1 MILKLMQIPMFHLE
15 SLIETW
21 RSSDVSD
28 DTANERALT
37 ILDQTEKLLKNL
49 AIKKVTREFWI
60 KYLDTTKKPS
70 FLYALA
76 TRENRNRWVEVVF
89 YILQK
94 YNYSLKDIIEQG
106 VSNHP
111 DQVLFKDLSPINP
124 VNWTYEQIF
133 RHIREIATVFYQSV
147 GSPPRVAIFAD
158 NCLEGACT
166 DLACLGFGIFDT
178 PLSTHFSQEI
188 LISIFN
194 SLKINIVATDSKERL
209 SLLQEV
215 LKKTEIPFTI
225 FTLYQGIPSSQGI
238 NYLPEECKKLVSADM
253 DRLLENL
260 PAQKTDQVA
269 TTMFT
274 SGSTGLPKG
283 VSFSVYNIVSKRF
296 ARGAALPEAGNEI
309 FLCYLPLFHT
319 FGRYLEMTGV
329 LYWDGTYVFA
339 GNSSAETL
347 LALFPK
353 VNPTG
358 FISIPLRW
366 QELYEA
372 CQEKINHVESAELR
386 IKTVREIVGD
396 RLNWGLS
403 AAGYLDPKVF
413 QFFNSYGI
421 RLCSGFGMTEATGGI
436 TMTPPG
442 GYRGSTVGIPLPGV
456 KTRLTGDSELQLSG
470 HYIGRYLEE
479 AGPGD
484 VIPYPGSVKD
494 DHWMSTGDVFTVD
507 EDGFYNIID
516 RVKDI
521 YKNNRGQTV
530 APQDIEKKFYKVP
543 GIRHTFLVGD
553 TRPYNVLLITPDKE
567 DPIYQSISGDNL
579 TEYFHQIVM
588 AANADAAPYERV
600 INFTLLDRDF
610 TSENGELTA
619 KGSFNR
625 KIIETNFREIIEKLY
640 ISNIV
645 TLSDGNCSIQIP
657 RWFFRD
663 LGILETDII
672 CKEEMLF
679 NRRSLKYLTL
689 KKAGEGFFQ
698 VGNLKYMISSAEVD
712 LGIFT
717 RQPKLW
723 IGNPEMIAF
732 CPVKEGWDLSHNSI
746 SENVYMAH
754 EKCYNETDFPRLK
767 SKNQDLIRINN
778 LICIS
783 LFSDNEDSLQA
794 TNELGMIFGDVEP
807 RLAHVLR
814 HRLEALAYHP
824 EEAIRT
830 LAYRLILLKAP
841 EPEQIP
847 YMPFFIES
855 GLSFLDE
862 DSIKEIASSNFGKH
876 RLDALKQRLY
886 WYRTHLHWP
895 AEEQNQRQF
904 ETVLRMLFNFAVQH
918 LEYYVSIRAELSR
931 WILHKMDPYL
941 SKRAEEYFFRLAEVF
956 EKSIEERLPR
966 HPMQAWQEKMMFE
979 YGLQEREKEKILH
992 IFQSTTFLQESIVLA
1007 FNEREFDLS
1016 DVPDGGIWVLRLQA
1030 FKEFKHYRLSINT
1043 NAGKHFDLHIVM
1055 AENLYFK
1062 PKPDTFYWL
1071 ASLAGFP
1078 YGPAVG
1084 PFLGSSRPN
1093 FGILSTQY
1101 IGGLTAWDKI
1111 REFSEIHKSAGYL
1124 RANSWKKVFTKAFTV
1139 IFRAWHNSGFQIV
1152 PGIISPANVVV
1163 PEMDF
1168 RESAVLLSLT
1178 GWTTYKNTI
1187 SLAGPIVQDFYCKTA
1202 SLYPWCKS
1210 QLDVNW
1216 IFDACVEALG
1226 KEEATDFLKTL
1237 QRDLAEKPMNYF
1249 DNGNLLDDLNKYMEV
1264 NLGRCYLPLTLYCA
1278 IDQYGEWYR
1287 MNPLTTGNAKEQTLF
1302 ELLELYKLQ
1311 GYPELIRYYFYRHS
1325 YFVDADDK
1333 ILSAFDRLIEKMQ
1346 NDQEIP
1352 PIQLLELSE
1361 LQSSIVDD
1369 EDKNLFSRMVFPR
1382 LQFARKV
1389 DFVKVGE
1396 NLKEH
1401 VVVKFNLLDKSGA
1414 AYIQREPVEPRE
1426 IGQLYQL
1433 FFRENYPKEISGA
1446 DHHYVVTDENE
1457 KIIGG
1462 LTWRQL
1468 ENRNVLLD
1476 GIVVTSSL
1484 QGRGIASGMIE
1495 NFFTSMAVRGVKVV
1509 KAHFLFGNYYLK
1521 HYFEVDK
1528 KWGALIKNLNENGS
1542 FGAGHTD

>member
-1 MILKLMQIPMFHLE
+1 MFHLQ
-15 SLIETW
+15 SLVDQW
-21 RSSDVSD
+21 RSSNPAGNKATLLALKILTESEKFFQEVSYG
-28 DTANERALT
+28 
-37 ILDQTEKLLKNL
+37 
-49 AIKKVTREFWI
+49 KVSREFWLQF
-60 KYLDTTKKPS
+60 LDTTKKTS
-70 FLYALA
+70 FLNALS
-76 TRENRNRWVEVVF
+76 TSENRDRWAEVVF
-89 YILQK
+89 RILQK
-94 YNYSLKDIIEQG
+94 YNYSLKDLIEQG
-106 VSNHP
+106 VANHP
-111 DQVLFKDLSPINP
+111 DQVLFRDLSQANP
-124 VNWTYEQIF
+124 VNWTYEQIY
-133 RHIREIATVFYQSV
+133 RHIREIATVFYQSADTC
-147 GSPPRVAIFAD
+147 PRVAIFAD

-166 DLACLGFGIFDT
+166 DLACLSYGIFDT
-178 PLSTHFSQEI
+178 PLSIHFNQEV
-188 LISIFN
+188 LLSIFN
-194 SLKINIVATDSKERL
+194 TLKINIVVTDSKERL
-209 SLLQEV
+209 TTLQSLLQR
-215 LKKTEIPFTI
+215 TEIPFRI
-225 FTLYQGIPSSQGI
+225 FTISNGITASKGI
-238 NYLPEECKKLVSADM
+238 SYLPEECKKLVNSEM
-253 DRLLENL
+253 DHLLEIL
-260 PAQKTDQVA
+260 PVKNTNEVA

-283 VSFSVYNIVSKRF
+283 VSFSIYNIVSKRF
-296 ARGAALPEAGNEI
+296 ARGAALPDAGNEM

-319 FGRYLEMTGV
+319 FGRYLEMTGTI
-329 LYWDGTYVFA
+329 YWDGTYVFA

-372 CQEKINHVESAELR
+372 CQAKINHVESPELR
-386 IKTVREIVGD
+386 LKTVREIVGD
-396 RLNWGLS
+396 RLSWGLS
-403 AAGYLDPKVF
+403 AAGYLDPRVF

-421 RLCSGFGMTEATGGI
+421 HLCSGFGMTEATGGI

-442 GYRGSTVGIPLPGV
+442 KYRESTVGIPLPGV
-456 KTRLTGDSELQLSG
+456 KTRLAENSELQLSG
-470 HYIGRYLEE
+470 HYIGRYLED
-479 AGPGD
+479 AGPQD
-484 VIPYPGSVKD
+484 VIAYPCSGETD
-494 DHWMSTGDVFTVD
+494 YWMSTGDVFTVD
-507 EDGFYNIID
+507 KDGFYNIID

-530 APQDIEKKFYKVP
+530 APQVIEKKFYKVP
-543 GIRHTFLVGD
+543 GIKHTFLVGD
-553 TRPYNVLLITPDKE
+553 ALPYNVLLITPDRE
-567 DPIYQSISGDNL
+567 DPIFKSISGDNL

-600 INFTLLDRDF
+600 INFTLLERDF
-610 TSENGELTA
+610 SSELGELTP

-625 KIIETNFREIIEKLY
+625 KIIETSFREVIEKLY

-645 TLSDGNCSIQIP
+645 TLTGNDTAIQIP

-672 CKEEMLF
+672 YKDQKLF
-679 NRRSLKYLTL
+679 NRRSLKYLTVI
-689 KKAGEGFFQ
+689 KAGDDFYQ
-698 VGNLKYMISSAEVD
+698 IGNLKYKVTSADVD
-712 LGIFT
+712 LGLFT

-732 CPVKEGWDLSHNSI
+732 CPVKEGWDVLHHSI
-746 SENVYMAH
+746 SENVYRIH
-754 EKCYNETDFPRLK
+754 EQDFSEAGFPRLK
-767 SKNQDLIRINN
+767 SKNPDLIRVNN

-783 LFSDNEDSLQA
+783 LFSGREEAIKA
-794 TNELGMIFGDVEP
+794 TNELGQIISEVEP
-807 RLAHVLR
+807 RLAQVMR

-824 EEAIRT
+824 EEALRT

-841 EPEQIP
+841 DPEQIP

-862 DSIKEIASSNFGKH
+862 DSIREIASSNFGKH

-886 WYRTHLHWP
+886 WYRTHLSWP
-895 AEEQNQRQF
+895 AEEQNQKQF
-904 ETVLRMLFNFAVQH
+904 ETVLRMLFNFAVMH
-918 LEYYVSIRAELSR
+918 LEYYVSVRAELSR
-931 WILHKMDPYL
+931 WILHKKDPFL
-941 SKRAEEYFFRLAEVF
+941 SKRAEEYFFKLAEIF
-956 EKSIEERLPR
+956 EKSIEQRLPK
-966 HPMQAWQEKMMFE
+966 HSVEEWQSKMMFE

-992 IFQSTTFLQESIVLA
+992 IFQSTNFLQESIILA
-1007 FNEREFDLS
+1007 FNEQDFSLN
-1016 DVPDGGIWVLRLQA
+1016 DVPSGGVWVLRLQA
-1030 FKEFKHYRLSINT
+1030 FKDFRHYRLSINT
-1043 NAGKHFDLHIVM
+1043 ASGKHFDLHIVM
-1055 AENLYFK
+1055 AESPYFK

-1084 PFLGSSRPN
+1084 PHLGSSRPN

-1152 PGIISPANVVV
+1152 PGIISPANVAV

-1187 SLAGPIVQDFYCKTA
+1187 SLIGPIVQDFYCKTA
-1202 SLYPWCKS
+1202 SLYPWCKG
-1210 QLDVNW
+1210 QLDVSW
-1216 IFDACVEALG
+1216 VFDACIEALG
-1226 KEEATDFLKTL
+1226 KEEASEFLKTL
-1237 QRDLAEKPMNYF
+1237 HHDLQEKPMTYF
-1249 DNGNLLDDLNKYMEV
+1249 DNGNLLDDLDKYMKI
-1264 NLGRCYLPLTLYCA
+1264 NMGRCYLPLALYSA

-1287 MNPLTTGNAKEQTLF
+1287 MNPLTTGDAKEQTIF
-1302 ELLELYKLQ
+1302 ELLELYKLH
-1311 GYPELIRYYFYRHS
+1311 GYPELIRYHFYRHS
-1325 YFVDADDK
+1325 YFNDADVK
-1333 ILSAFDRLIEKMQ
+1333 ILSAFDKLLEKMQ
-1346 NDQEIP
+1346 KDQEIL

-1361 LQSSIVDD
+1361 LQSVIIDP
-1369 EDKNLFSRMVFPR
+1369 EDKDKFSRMVFPR
-1382 LQFARKV
+1382 LQFAHQV
-1389 DFVKVGE
+1389 DLVKVGE

-1401 VVVKFNLLDKSGA
+1401 VVVKFNLTDKSGA
-1414 AYIQREPVEPRE
+1414 PYIQREPGEPRE

-1433 FFRENYPKEISGA
+1433 FFRENYPKEISDA
-1446 DHHYVVTDENE
+1446 DHHYVVTDSNE

-1468 ENRNVLLD
+1468 ENKNVLLD

-1495 NFFTSMAVRGVKVV
+1495 NFFTSMAVRGVKIV

-1528 KWGALIKNLNENGS
+1528 KWGALIKTLNENDS
-1542 FGAGHTD
+1542 FGSGHSE

>member
-1 MILKLMQIPMFHLE
+1 MFHLE
-15 SLIETW
+15 SLIEKW
-21 RSSDVSD
+21 QSSDILGNKAKELAVK
-28 DTANERALT
+28 
-37 ILDQTEKLLKNL
+37 ILDHTEKILEELPN
-49 AIKKVTREFWI
+49 KKVTREFWLR
-60 KYLDTTKKPS
+60 YLDTTKKPL
-70 FLYALA
+70 FLSALA
-76 TRENRNRWVEVVF
+76 TPENRNRWAEVVF
-89 YILQK
+89 QVLQMI
-94 YNYSLKDIIEQG
+94 NYTLKDMIEQG
-106 VSNHP
+106 VANHP
-111 DQVLFKDLSPINP
+111 EQVLFKDLSPDNP
-124 VNWTYEQIF
+124 INWTYEQIS

-147 GSPPRVAIFAD
+147 GSLPRVAIFTD
-158 NCLEGACT
+158 NCLESACS
-166 DLACLGFGIFDT
+166 DLACLCYGIFDT
-178 PLSTHFSQEI
+178 PLSTHFTRDI

-194 SLKINIVATDSKERL
+194 SLKINIVVTDSKERL
-209 SLLQEV
+209 TFLQDVCKESE
-215 LKKTEIPFTI
+215 KPFNI
-225 FTLYQGIPSSQGI
+225 FTLFQGIPSSNGI
-238 NYLPEECKKLVSADM
+238 RYLPEECKKLGSSEM
-253 DRLLENL
+253 DQLLKNL
-260 PAQKTDQVA
+260 PAKRTDHVA

-296 ARGAALPEAGNEI
+296 ARGAALPEASNEV

-347 LALFPK
+347 FVLFPK

-366 QELYEA
+366 QELYET

-386 IKTVREIVGD
+386 MKAVREVVGD

-403 AAGYLDPKVF
+403 AAGYLDPNVF
-413 QFFNSYGI
+413 RFFNSYGI

-442 GYRGSTVGIPLPGV
+442 DYRESTVGIPLPGI

-484 VIPYPGSVKD
+484 VIPYPDSGKNE
-494 DHWMSTGDVFTVD
+494 HWMSTGDVFTVD
-507 EDGFYNIID
+507 KDGFYNIID

-530 APQDIEKKFYKVP
+530 APQVIEKKFYKVP
-543 GIRHTFLVGD
+543 GIQHTFLVGD
-553 TRPYNVLLITPDKE
+553 TRPYNVLLIAPDKE
-567 DPIYQSISGDNL
+567 DPIYQNISGDNL

-588 AANADAAPYERV
+588 AANADVAPYERV
-600 INFTLLDRDF
+600 VNFILLDRDF
-610 TSENGELTA
+610 NSEKGELTS

-625 KIIETNFREIIEKLY
+625 KIIEANFREVIEKLY

-645 TLSDGNCSIQIP
+645 TLSDGDFSIQIP

-672 CKEEMLF
+672 FKEEKLF
-679 NRRSLKYLTL
+679 NRRSLNYLTV
-689 KKAGEGFFQ
+689 KKIGENFYQ
-698 VGNLKYMISSAEVD
+698 VGNLKYRINSKEVD

-723 IGNPEMIAF
+723 IGNPEMIEF
-732 CPVKEGWDLSHNSI
+732 CPVKEGWDLSHSNI
-746 SENVYMAH
+746 SENVYMVH
-754 EKCYNETDFPRLK
+754 EKLYNEADFPRLK
-767 SKNQDLIRINN
+767 SKNQELIRINN

-783 LFSDNEDSLQA
+783 LFSDKENSLKA
-794 TNELGMIFGDVEP
+794 TNELGQIFSEVEP
-807 RLAHVLR
+807 RLAEVMR

-824 EEAIRT
+824 EENVRT
-830 LAYRLILLKAP
+830 LAYRIILLKAP
-841 EPEQIP
+841 DPEQFP

-862 DSIKEIASSNFGKH
+862 DSIKKIASSNFGKH

-886 WYRTHLHWP
+886 WYRTHLNWP
-895 AEEQNQRQF
+895 AEEQNQQQF
-904 ETVLRMLFNFAVQH
+904 ETVLRMLFNFAVLH

-931 WILHKMDPYL
+931 WILHKTDPYL
-941 SKRAEEYFFRLAEVF
+941 SKRAEEYFFKLAEVF
-956 EKSIEERLPR
+956 EKSIEERLLL
-966 HPMQAWQEKMMFE
+966 HPAQVWHEKIMFE
-979 YGLQEREKEKILH
+979 YGMQEREKEKILH
-992 IFQSTTFLQESIVLA
+992 IFQSTNFLQESVVLA
-1007 FNEREFDLS
+1007 FNEYDFDLN
-1016 DVPDGGIWVLRLQA
+1016 DVPAGGIWVLRLQA

-1043 NAGKHFDLHIVM
+1043 NAGKHFDLHMVM
-1055 AENLYFK
+1055 AENPYFK

-1124 RANSWKKVFTKAFTV
+1124 KANSWKKVFTKAFTV

-1178 GWTTYKNTI
+1178 GWTAYKNTI
-1187 SLAGPIVQDFYCKTA
+1187 SLIGPIIQDFYCKTA

-1210 QLDVNW
+1210 QLDVKW
-1216 IFDACVEALG
+1216 IFDACIEALG
-1226 KEEATDFLKTL
+1226 KEEAKKFLKTL
-1237 QRDLAEKPMNYF
+1237 QHDLREKPLNYF
-1249 DNGNLLDDLNKYMEV
+1249 DNGNLLSDLSKYMEI
-1264 NLGRCYLPLTLYCA
+1264 NLDRSYLPLALYCA
-1278 IDQYGEWYR
+1278 IEQYGEWYR

-1325 YFVDADDK
+1325 YFVDADEK

-1346 NDQEIP
+1346 NDPEIL

-1361 LQSSIVDD
+1361 LQSVIIDTK
-1369 EDKNLFSRMVFPR
+1369 DKNIFGRMVFPR
-1382 LQFARKV
+1382 LQFAQKV
-1389 DFVKVGE
+1389 DLVMVGE

-1401 VVVKFNLLDKSGA
+1401 VVVKFNLIDKSGA
-1414 AYIQREPVEPRE
+1414 VYIQREPGEPRE

-1433 FFRENYPKEISGA
+1433 FFRENYPKEISDA

-1468 ENRNVLLD
+1468 ENKNVLLD

-1495 NFFTSMAVRGVKVV
+1495 NFFTSMAVRGVNVV

-1528 KWGALIKNLNENGS
+1528 KWGALIKTLNENGY
-1542 FGAGHTD
+1542 FGSGHTD

>member
-1 MILKLMQIPMFHLE
+1 MLHLK
-15 SLIETW
+15 SLIEEWLNT
-21 RSSDVSD
+21 DVSD
-28 DTANERALT
+28 DKGYKLAVM
-37 ILDQTEKLLKNL
+37 ILEQTEKILLTPSANK
-49 AIKKVTREFWI
+49 IPREFWLN
-60 KYLDTTKKPS
+60 YLDVTKKS
-70 FLYALA
+70 GFLTSLV
-76 TRENRNRWVEVVF
+76 TPENRKRWVEIVF
-89 YILQK
+89 KVIQK
-94 YNYSLKDIIEQG
+94 YNYSLKDMFEQG
-106 VSNHP
+106 VANHP
-111 DQVLFKDLSPINP
+111 DTVLFKDLSQ
-124 VNWTYEQIF
+124 VNAISWTYEQIY

-147 GSPPRVAIFAD
+147 KDSPRVAIFAD
-158 NCLEGACT
+158 NCLEGACS
-166 DLACLGFGIFDT
+166 DLACLCFGIFDT
-178 PLSTHFSQEI
+178 PLSIHFTQEI
-188 LISIFN
+188 LLSIFN
-194 SLKINIVATDSKERL
+194 SLKINIVVVDSKERL
-209 SLLQEV
+209 TLLHELQQ
-215 LKKTEIPFTI
+215 KTEISFQI
-225 FTLYQGIPSSQGI
+225 YTLALGISSLKDI
-238 NYLPEECKKLVSADM
+238 KYLPEECKKLASKEM
-253 DRLLENL
+253 DRLLEDL
-260 PAQKTDQVA
+260 PPIKVNQVA

-283 VSFSVYNIVSKRF
+283 VSFSIYNIASKRF

-329 LYWDGTYVFA
+329 LYWEGTYVFA

-347 LALFPK
+347 FNLFPK

-372 CQEKINHVESAELR
+372 CQSKIQHIESAELR
-386 IKTVREIVGD
+386 MKAVREIVGD
-396 RLNWGLS
+396 RLKWGLS
-403 AAGYLDPKVF
+403 AAGYLDPVVF
-413 QFFNSYGI
+413 KFFNSYGI
-421 RLCSGFGMTEATGGI
+421 QLCSGFGMTEATGGI

-442 GYRGSTVGIPLPGV
+442 QYRESTVGIPLPGINI
-456 KTRLTGDSELQLSG
+456 RLTKDSELQIGG
-470 HYIGRYLEE
+470 HYIGRYLDD

-484 VIPYPGSVKD
+484 VISFPGSGKEEY
-494 DHWMSTGDVFTVD
+494 WMSTGDVFTVD
-507 EDGFYNIID
+507 KDGFYNIID

-530 APQDIEKKFYKVP
+530 APQVIEKKFYKVP

-588 AANADAAPYERV
+588 AANADVAPYERV
-600 INFTLLDRDF
+600 INFMLLDRDF
-610 TSENGELTA
+610 SSEKGELTP

-625 KIIETNFREIIEKLY
+625 KIIESNFQEVIEKLY
-640 ISNIV
+640 ISNVV
-645 TLSDGNCSIQIP
+645 TLTDRNFTIQIP

-672 CKEEMLF
+672 YTEEKLF
-679 NRRSLKYLTL
+679 NRRSHKNLTV
-689 KKAGEGFFQ
+689 KKAGENLYQ
-698 VGNLKYMISSAEVD
+698 VGDLKYKISSADVD

-732 CPVKEGWDLSHNSI
+732 CPVKEGWDLLHNAI
-746 SENVYMAH
+746 SKNAYRAPQQI
-754 EKCYNETDFPRLK
+754 YNKDNLPILK
-767 SKNQDLIRINN
+767 SKNQDLIRLNN

-783 LFSDNEDSLQA
+783 LFAENKDSLKA
-794 TNELGMIFGDVEP
+794 TNELGQIFGDVEP
-807 RLAHVLR
+807 RLAEVIH

-824 EEAIRT
+824 EEKIRT
-830 LAYRLILLKAP
+830 MAYRIILLKTP
-841 EPEQIP
+841 DPEQFSNI
-847 YMPFFIES
+847 PFFIES

-886 WYRTHLHWP
+886 WYRTHLSWP
-895 AEEQNQRQF
+895 AEEQHQKQF
-904 ETVLRMLFNFAVQH
+904 ETVLRLLFNFAVQH

-931 WILHKMDPYL
+931 WILHKSDPYL
-941 SKRAEEYFFRLAEVF
+941 SKKAEEYFFRLAEVF

-966 HPMQAWQEKMMFE
+966 HPVNVWHEKLTFE
-979 YGLQEREKEKILH
+979 YGLQEREKEKIIH
-992 IFQSTTFLQESIVLA
+992 IFESTTFLQESVILA
-1007 FNEREFDLS
+1007 FNEKDFDLNE
-1016 DVPDGGIWVLRLQA
+1016 VPSGGIWVLRLQA
-1030 FKEFKHYRLSINT
+1030 YKEFKHYRLSINT
-1043 NAGKHFDLHIVM
+1043 FAGKHFDLHMVM
-1055 AENLYFK
+1055 AESPYFK

-1084 PFLGSSRPN
+1084 PFLGSNRPN

-1139 IFRAWHNSGFQIV
+1139 IFRAWHNSGLQIV
-1152 PGIISPANVVV
+1152 PGIISPSNVVV

-1178 GWTTYKNTI
+1178 GWTKYKNTI
-1187 SLAGPIVQDFYCKTA
+1187 SLIGPIVQDFYCKTA
-1202 SLYPWCKS
+1202 SLYPWCKG
-1210 QLDVNW
+1210 QLDINW
-1216 IFDACVEALG
+1216 IFDACIEALG
-1226 KEEATDFLKTL
+1226 IEEAGTFLQTL
-1237 QRDLAEKPMNYF
+1237 HQDLMEKPMHYF
-1249 DNGNLLDDLNKYMEV
+1249 DKGFLLNDLNKYLE
-1264 NLGRCYLPLTLYCA
+1264 NKIDKFYLPLALYSA
-1278 IDQYGEWYR
+1278 IDQYVEWYR
-1287 MNPLTTGNAKEQTLF
+1287 MNPLTTSHAKEQTLF

-1311 GYPELIRYYFYRHS
+1311 GYPDLVRYFFYRHS
-1325 YFVDADDK
+1325 YFVDAGVN
-1333 ILSAFDRLIEKMQ
+1333 ILSAFDNLIEKMK
-1346 NDQEIP
+1346 NDMDIL

-1361 LQSSIVDD
+1361 LQSVIVDPD
-1369 EDKNLFSRMVFPR
+1369 DKNIFSRMVFPR

-1389 DFVKVGE
+1389 DFVKEGE
-1396 NLKEH
+1396 TLKEH
-1401 VVVKFNLLDKSGA
+1401 VVVKFNLVDKSGA
-1414 AYIQREPVEPRE
+1414 SYIQREPSEPRE

-1433 FFRENYPKEISGA
+1433 FFRENYPKEISDA
-1446 DHHYVVTDENE
+1446 DHHYVITDENE

-1468 ENRNVLLD
+1468 ENKNVLLD

-1495 NFFTSMAVRGVKVV
+1495 NFFTSMAVRGVNVV

-1528 KWGALIKNLNENGS
+1528 KWGALIKNLNETGS
-1542 FGAGHTD
+1542 FGADHKG